1 VRQVIFPAAKK
12 TAFCITLIIF
22 AMSVMT
28 CANIRV
34 HDSGAKDTM
43 TAKTIERVLKE
54 HTDEWMSIPGV
65 VGTAQGLCGDK
76 PCIKVFVI
84 EKTLE
89 LKEKI
94 PAVLEDYQV
103 MVEAIGEVR
112 ALPKNQP

>member
-1 VRQVIFPAAKK
+1 MLPTIKTTLSISLIVIAISIMA
-12 TAFCITLIIF
+12 
-22 AMSVMT
+22 
-28 CANIRV
+28 CASEKLADPKGENIM
-34 HDSGAKDTM
+34 A
-43 TAKTIERVLKE
+43 AKTIEEVLKE
-54 HTDEWMSIPGV
+54 YTKELMSLTGV

-89 LKEKI
+89 LEEKI
-94 PAVLEDYQV
+94 LAVLEGYPV